1 MLKEFSNEV
10 LKMVS
15 DQGDKA
21 TLTLKAVQSK
31 DNGEKLCLCVKVPDI
46 ENIVPVLTMEPYYVE
61 YQNGRELESIANE
74 IDDII
79 FDIVNDPF
87 SLILKVLYFKI

>member
-1 MLKEFSNEV
+1 MLTEFSNEV

-21 TLTLKAVQSK
+21 TLTLKAIQSK
-31 DNGEKLCLCVKVPDI
+31 DNGERLCLCVKVPDI
-46 ENIVPVLTMEPYYVE
+46 ERIVPVLTMEPYYEE
-61 YQNGRELESIANE
+61 YKNGRELESIANE

-79 FDIVNDPF
+79 FDIVTDPF
-87 SLILKVLYFKI
+87 SLILKVLYFKL